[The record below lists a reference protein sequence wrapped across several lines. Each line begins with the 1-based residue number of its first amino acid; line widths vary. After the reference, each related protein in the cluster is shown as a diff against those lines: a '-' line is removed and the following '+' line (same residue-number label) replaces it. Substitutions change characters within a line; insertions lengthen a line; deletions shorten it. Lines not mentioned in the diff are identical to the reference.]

1 MINETSE
8 YIQLRQPEMVYGQ
21 KNLLESQLGMLSV
34 SKRFKEY
41 QKLRRDDLVL
51 RIALKNK
58 IEETA
63 KLLDE
68 LDKMLPKTKPS
79 YQKPIIPGLA
89 LKKGKTSLEQEI
101 DFIRAKLAKL
111 K

>member
-1 MINETSE
+1 MTSETSE
-8 YIQLRQPEMVYGQ
+8 YVQLQQPEIVYGQ

-41 QKLRRDDLVL
+41 QRLRREELVL

-58 IEETA
+58 IEET
-63 KLLDE
+63 KRLLDE
-68 LDKMLPKTKPS
+68 LDKMLPKTKIS
-79 YQKPIIPGLA
+79 YQKPIMPGLA
-89 LKKGKTSLEQEI
+89 IKKGKTSLEQEI
-101 DFIRAKLAKL
+101 DFIKAKLAKL